1 MANVESKGFAIV
13 PYAVM
18 DSAPDDIKG
27 AVFACYLVLHRRGWN
42 SPQGCWS
49 AVKTI
54 QQESGFGRPGVNAAL
69 RWLVAEGWL
78 TKEDRPGYT
87 SVYRVR
93 VEDPQ
98 PRSQAT
104 PSRKLQGSPRQKT
117 AGDPRRK
124 LRTPPAENC
133 WGPPQKTAHEQEPR
147 NKNPETRT
155 HEQEVEPLVFPASG
169 EPDRPGAAIVS
180 AVPDP
185 PPAKAKGNRKPAAFS
200 PTAEDIDV
208 RLLPVE
214 RQILAFWAGK
224 VAGKKGAT
232 TKDAWLCLQTGLLRI
247 QQDPEGGTHVV
258 AEQLDA
264 GIQAG
269 WSSVTYANWQRYGKP
284 ARVRY
289 GSQIAAGPN
298 GEGLRGNDAF
308 EFMRQELRR
317 RQAQAEQ
324 EHTQPTMRYAG

>member
-1 MANVESKGFAIV
+1 MQQPDEASQPIIGTLSRAAYAHVPIALLADKRRGRMVVYGWLWHFAGVTDTAFPAIDRL
-13 PYAVM
+13 AGLCHM
-18 DSAPDDIKG
+18 KPDDVRATIK
-27 AVFACYLVLHRRGWN
+27 
-42 SPQGCWS
+42 
-49 AVKTI
+49 
-54 QQESGFGRPGVNAAL
+54 
-69 RWLVAEGWL
+69 WLTAEGWI
-78 TKEDRPGYT
+78 ERIDRPGQT
-87 SVYRVR
+87 TLFHVR
-93 VEDPQ
+93 SELPKQAQRGPLPQ
-98 PRSQAT
+98 T
-104 PSRKLQGSPRQKT
+104 
-117 AGDPRRK
+117 GDPPNRGPHPSPKRG
-124 LRTPPAENC
+124 TPPL
-133 WGPPQKTAHEQEPR
+133 PQTGGA
-147 NKNPETRT
+147 NKNQLTRT
-155 HEQEVEPLVFPASG
+155 TEQEVEPPVSPASG
-169 EPDRPGAAIVS
+169 GTDRPGAAIVS

-232 TKDAWLCLQTGLLRI
+232 TKDAWLCLQAGLLRI

-289 GSQIAAGPN
+289 GSQTAAPRGP
-298 GEGLRGNDAF
+298 DAWDAVT
-308 EFMRQELRR
+308 EFANWRDSLQ
-317 RQAQAEQ
+317 Q
-324 EHTQPTMRYAG
+324 HTPEPVRYAV